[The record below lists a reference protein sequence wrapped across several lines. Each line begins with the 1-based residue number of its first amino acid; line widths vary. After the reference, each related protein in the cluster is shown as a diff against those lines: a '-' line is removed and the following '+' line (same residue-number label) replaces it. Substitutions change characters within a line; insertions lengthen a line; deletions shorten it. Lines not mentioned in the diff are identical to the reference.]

1 MRRLILAALLLLP
14 FTARADEVPD
24 AGASSGRTRLV
35 LWHAYRGTEREAL
48 ENLAKRLNDDATVPY
63 TLDPLAIPYDALV
76 DKITAAVPRNRG
88 PDLFIFAHDTIGDWA
103 EAGILRPM
111 EGEVDP
117 TTLRGFFPETVTPL
131 IYRGKLYGIPLAFKS
146 AALVYR
152 KDLLPT
158 PPRTTDE
165 MIAAGRKITN
175 IDEGKYGLVYE
186 NGLLY
191 FHAPWLFGFGGSLFG
206 DDGRPKLDSK
216 ENAESVK
223 FAARLL
229 QQEKIVPQE
238 VNGALVTALFSEGK
252 AAMAITGPWVLGD
265 LDPKIPVGVAPL
277 PIISESGKPAR
288 PFLSSEAVFVSA
300 KGKNQELAMMAAAF
314 LAGEASARERLLVG
328 KQPVALKSAWD
339 GLSRTDGEVLWA
351 FRDQLPNTYATPN
364 TPAMKSLW
372 SPMDNVLG
380 LVLHGSTTAEEA
392 LKEAQGKVE
401 GVLAKVDVPKEEGPF
416 HGFTL
421 LMVGLALASG
431 VWTNRKLQMTRAL
444 SSTFDSRI
452 TRLAYVYMSPA
463 LVAMAVLTFCPF
475 LVGIGMGFFRHTYGR
490 WDFVGLA
497 NYRDLLSG
505 TDGRFL
511 YTLGMT
517 VFWTVLNV
525 SLHVGIGLALALV
538 LNIKGLK
545 LKGFYRV
552 LLIIPWAVPSYIT
565 ALIWKGMF
573 HPDLGA
579 VNEVLAQFG
588 LNTRGMSWMGEV
600 TTAFLA
606 NLVTNT
612 WLGFPFMMVVC
623 LGALQSIPS
632 DLYEAARLDG
642 ASRAQQFRLITLPL
656 LKPALLPAVLLGS
669 VWTFNQFNVVYLVSG
684 GNPDGRTD
692 LLVTEAFRW
701 AFERGPGGAFG
712 LSAAYST
719 LIFLILLGYSLF
731 TNRVTGSLEKAL
743 E

>member
-1 MRRLILAALLLLP
+1 MRRLVLAALLLVPLVVH
-14 FTARADEVPD
+14 ADTPD
-24 AGASSGRTRLV
+24 GGPGRTPLK
-35 LWHAYRGTEREAL
+35 LWHAYRGTERDAL
-48 ENLAKRLNDDATVPY
+48 ENLAKRLNADDTVPY
-63 TLDPLAIPYDALV
+63 TLEPLAIPYDALV

-103 EAGILRPM
+103 EANILKPM
-111 EGEVDP
+111 EGEVPP
-117 TTLRGFFPETVTPL
+117 TLLKGFFPETVSPL
-131 IYRGKLYGIPLAFKS
+131 IYRGKLYGLPLAFKS

-158 PPRTTDE
+158 PPKNTDE
-165 MIAAGRKITN
+165 MIAAGRRLSN
-175 IDEGKYGLVYE
+175 VDEGRYGLVYE

-191 FHAPWLFGFGGSLFG
+191 FHASWLFGFGGSLFG
-206 DDGRPKLDSK
+206 DDGKPRLDSP
-216 ENAESVK
+216 ENAASVT

-229 QQEKIVPQE
+229 QQEKMVPQE
-238 VNGALVTALFSEGK
+238 VNGALVTTLLAEGK

-265 LDPKIPVGVAPL
+265 LDAAVPIGVAPL
-277 PIISESGKPAR
+277 PVVSATGKPAR

-300 KGKNQELAMMAAAF
+300 KGLNQKLAVDAAMF
-314 LAGEASARERLLVG
+314 LAGELSARERLLVG

-339 GLSRTDGEVLWA
+339 ALDRKEGEVLWA
-351 FRDQLPNTYATPN
+351 FRDQLANTFATPN

-372 SPMDNVLG
+372 SPMDNVLN

-392 LKEAQGKVE
+392 LKEAQAKVE

-416 HGFTL
+416 HGFGL
-421 LMVGLALASG
+421 LMVGLALSAG
-431 VWTNRKLQMTRAL
+431 VWTQRKLQRTRAL
-444 SSTFDSRI
+444 ATTFDSRI

-463 LVAMAVLTFCPF
+463 IAAMAVLTFCPF
-475 LVGIGMGFFRHTYGR
+475 VVGIGMGFFRHTYGR

-511 YTLGMT
+511 YTLAMT

-525 SLHVGIGLALALV
+525 AFHVGIGLALALV
-538 LNIKGLK
+538 LNLKGLK

-579 VNEVLAQFG
+579 VNEVLAHFG
-588 LNTRGMSWMGEV
+588 FNTRGMSWMGET

-623 LGALQSIPS
+623 LGALQSIPT

-642 ASRAQQFRLITLPL
+642 ANRWQQFKLITIPL